1 MHEKKKEAVSK
12 SKQIERHPGLEP
24 GSIAAQVTGGMW
36 IPHQVRDDRCPYF
49 SVLIHPL
56 FLFQAGSLPMRLA
69 HQSPASS
76 TILSTAA
83 FRPSGFL
90 PPAVAKWG

>member
-1 MHEKKKEAVSK
+1 MPLNWWYTAFELIGQHRRSWRITLADKK
-12 SKQIERHPGLEP
+12 RGH
-24 GSIAAQVTGGMW
+24 
-36 IPHQVRDDRCPYF
+36 IPIG
-49 SVLIHPL
+49 IHPL
-56 FLFQAGSLPMRLA
+56 FLFQAGRLLMRLA

-76 TILSTAA
+76 TILSIAA

>member
-1 MHEKKKEAVSK
+1 MFGLKFEYAKCKKEPYHCSK
-12 SKQIERHPGLEP
+12 LSLIRLFGD
-24 GSIAAQVTGGMW
+24 IVVTIG
-36 IPHQVRDDRCPYF
+36 R
-49 SVLIHPL
+49 
-56 FLFQAGSLPMRLA
+56 FQAGRLPMWLA

-83 FRPSGFL
+83 LRPSGFL